1 VEQIGA
7 GIDRSLPVAA
17 TGIGQRCTLDTSS
30 TAGQAFTAAGWV
42 LQALLW
48 VLAGVALSS
57 SLTRFR
63 RFNAS
68 G

>member
-1 VEQIGA
+1 
-7 GIDRSLPVAA
+7 LPVAA